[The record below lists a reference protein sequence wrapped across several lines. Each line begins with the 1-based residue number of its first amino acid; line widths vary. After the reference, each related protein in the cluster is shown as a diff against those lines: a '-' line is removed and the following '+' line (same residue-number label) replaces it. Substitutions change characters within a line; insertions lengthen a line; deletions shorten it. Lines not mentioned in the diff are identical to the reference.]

1 MEQTKRRMSVRAV
14 AMTYG
19 IPARTVVR
27 AIDTGELPALK
38 TTTETGRERIY
49 IQMSDAAQWI
59 DSIATA
65 TATASTALA
74 SAVR

>member
-27 AIDTGELPALK
+27 ATETGELPALR
-38 TTTETGRERIY
+38 TVTETGRERIY
-49 IQMSDAAQWI
+49 ISDADVERWLE
-59 DSIATA
+59 SML
-65 TATASTALA
+65 SNTALTA
-74 SAVR
+74 QVQ

>member
-27 AIDTGELPALK
+27 ATETGELPALR

-49 IQMSDAAQWI
+49 ILDTDAERWISSMFAGASMTAQ
-59 DSIATA
+59 
-65 TATASTALA
+65 
-74 SAVR
+74 VQ

>member
-27 AIDTGELPALK
+27 ATETGELPALK
-38 TTTETGRERIY
+38 TVTETGRERIY
-49 IQMSDAAQWI
+49 IQKSDAEQWI
-59 DSIATA
+59 NSIT
-65 TATASTALA
+65 TASATLA

>member
-27 AIDTGELPALK
+27 ATETGELPALR
-38 TTTETGRERIY
+38 TVTETGRERIY
-49 IQMSDAAQWI
+49 ISDADVERWLDSMLSSTTLTAQ
-59 DSIATA
+59 
-65 TATASTALA
+65 
-74 SAVR
+74 VQ

>member
-27 AIDTGELPALK
+27 ATETGELPALR
-38 TTTETGRERIY
+38 TVTETGRERIY
-49 IQMSDAAQWI
+49 ISSNDVERWLDSKLSGVTLTAQ
-59 DSIATA
+59 
-65 TATASTALA
+65 
-74 SAVR
+74 VQ

>member
-27 AIDTGELPALK
+27 ATETGELPALR
-38 TTTETGRERIY
+38 TVTETGRERIY
-49 IQMSDAAQWI
+49 ISDADVERWLDSMLSATTLTAQ
-59 DSIATA
+59 
-65 TATASTALA
+65 
-74 SAVR
+74 VQ